1 MQVRLEKRHGRRPD
15 SILEYPRFRAGYDFL
30 LLRERSG
37 EMPGGL
43 GDWWTQYQTADEAQ
57 RRGLIAAVN
66 DGDEE
71 QPKRSPRRKSR
82 RRD

>member
-1 MQVRLEKRHGRRPD
+1 ML
-15 SILEYPRFRAGYDFL
+15 RAGYDFL

-43 GDWWTQYQTADEAQ
+43 GDWWTQYQVADEGQ

>member
-1 MQVRLEKRHGRRPD
+1 
-15 SILEYPRFRAGYDFL
+15 
-30 LLRERSG
+30 
-37 EMPGGL
+37 GGL
-43 GDWWTQYQTADEAQ
+43 GDWWTQYQTADEAG
-57 RRGLIAAVN
+57 RRDLIAAVN